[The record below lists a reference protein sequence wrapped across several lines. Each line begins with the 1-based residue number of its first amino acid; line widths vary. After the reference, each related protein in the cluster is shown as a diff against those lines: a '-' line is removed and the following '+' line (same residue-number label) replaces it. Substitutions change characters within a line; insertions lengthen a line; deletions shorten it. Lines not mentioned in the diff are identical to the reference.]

1 MTDRGKGSKQRDGKG
16 PRIPGKEALKA
27 PLPKRFY
34 KLADVVA
41 SASGH
46 TITLDGRAMKT
57 PGKRAFVVPTEALAR
72 AIADEWAA
80 QKDVIDPATM
90 PLTRIANSAIDV
102 VADSMREVADDI
114 AAYAGSDLLCYR
126 AEAPREL
133 ALRQAAAW
141 DPLLSWAASCFGIR
155 FEVVAGVLPVQQ
167 PAAVKSRVLAA
178 LDENSPFELSGLHVL
193 TTLTGSAVLA
203 LAHAEGR
210 ISAAEAWAAAH
221 VDEDWQIEHWGEDTE
236 ARKRRLYLEK
246 EFLAA
251 SRLLKLV

>member
-1 MTDRGKGSKQRDGKG
+1 
-16 PRIPGKEALKA
+16 
-27 PLPKRFY
+27 
-34 KLADVVA
+34 
-41 SASGH
+41 
-46 TITLDGRAMKT
+46 
-57 PGKRAFVVPTEALAR
+57 
-72 AIADEWAA
+72 
-80 QKDVIDPATM
+80 
-90 PLTRIANSAIDV
+90 
-102 VADSMREVADDI
+102 
-114 AAYAGSDLLCYR
+114 
-126 AEAPREL
+126 
-133 ALRQAAAW
+133 
-141 DPLLSWAASCFGIR
+141 
-155 FEVVAGVLPVQQ
+155 VAGVLPVQQ